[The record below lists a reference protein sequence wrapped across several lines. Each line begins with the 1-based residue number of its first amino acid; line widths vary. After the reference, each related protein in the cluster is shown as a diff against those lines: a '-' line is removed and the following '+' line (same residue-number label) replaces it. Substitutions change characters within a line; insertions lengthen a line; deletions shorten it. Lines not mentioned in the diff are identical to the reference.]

1 MDGGVCG
8 WGELGAGII
17 NTGVGMQGTENQE
30 NRQKEQGVD
39 ACGENDEGPSSRF
52 YPTPGSGERSQQR
65 SETGSESE
73 GARSARCG
81 APEARGRK
89 QVEEEGVTKRGKCC
103 PEGRERMSERP
114 PWDLA
119 IQGHR

>member
-65 SETGSESE
+65 RYKRIGHQGTETKRVTGQSN
-73 GARSARCG
+73 
-81 APEARGRK
+81 
-89 QVEEEGVTKRGKCC
+89 EEGSAQMLKC
-103 PEGRERMSERP
+103 
-114 PWDLA
+114 W
-119 IQGHR
+119 